1 MPVITIPDVDTLLA
15 GELGQWLQGQTE
27 ARAEAK
33 RKAKQRWIAGLVLGG
48 PLLLGFAG
56 EGFVWQAMG
65 IAGLGIM
72 IIGLVMGGMIWQ
84 NMVSSLKREMNSA
97 LARSLGVEYS
107 PEAKFG
113 DEFNLAYAYDLLPGY
128 TSKSCE
134 DCWQGELAG
143 TRFRLYEAT
152 MIERRG
158 SDKDER
164 DVTVF
169 SGVILT
175 LRFARDF
182 HGVTLV
188 ERQRLRITLFGD
200 SQTKN
205 GMRLDRVKMVDPR
218 FEKSFDVYGSDP
230 VEARYLV
237 HPAYCERLV
246 ALEERFQGKSLKA
259 LFHKGD
265 VVVVVDSENLFESAS
280 LNPDRDRELLGRT
293 IEQFRALAEMITS
306 LNERRR
312 EGADHA

>member
-15 GELGQWLQGQTE
+15 GDLGQWLQGQAE

-33 RKAKQRWIAGLVLGG
+33 RKAWQRWIAGLVLGA

-65 IAGLGIM
+65 YAGLA
-72 IIGLVMGGMIWQ
+72 IIAIGFTMGGIIRQ
-84 NMVSSLKREMNSA
+84 NMVSNLKREMNSA
-97 LARSLGVEYS
+97 LARTLGIEYS
-107 PEAKFG
+107 PDASFG
-113 DEFNLAYAYDLLPGY
+113 EEFNLAYAYDLLPGY
-128 TSKSCE
+128 SRKRCE
-134 DCWQGELAG
+134 DCWQGELGG

-158 SDKDER
+158 SGKDQR

-169 SGVILT
+169 RGIILT

-188 ERQRLRITLFGD
+188 ERQRMRLTWFGD

-205 GMRLDRVKMVDPR
+205 GMKLDRVKMVDPR
-218 FEKSFDVYGSDP
+218 FEESFDVYGSDP

-246 ALEERFQGKSLKA
+246 ALEERFEGKSLKA

-265 VVVVVDSENLFESAS
+265 VVVVVDSEDLFESAS
-280 LNPDRDRELLGRT
+280 LNPNRDRELLGRT
-293 IEQFRALAEMITS
+293 IGQLRALAEMVTS

-312 EGADHA
+312 EGAST

>member
-1 MPVITIPDVDTLLA
+1 MPVITMADVDTLLA
-15 GELGQWLQGQTE
+15 GELGAWLQGQAE
-27 ARAEAK
+27 AREEAK
-33 RKAKQRWIAGLVLGG
+33 RKAWKRWIAGFVLGG
-48 PLLLGFAG
+48 PLLLCFGG
-56 EGFVWQAMG
+56 QGFVWQALG
-65 IAGLGIM
+65 YAGLA
-72 IIGLVMGGMIWQ
+72 IIIVGLTMGGIIRQ

-107 PEAKFG
+107 PEASFG
-113 DEFNLAYAYDLLPGY
+113 DEFNLAYAFDLLPGY
-128 TSKSCE
+128 SRKRCE
-134 DCWQGELAG
+134 DCWHGELGG

-152 MIERRG
+152 LIERRG
-158 SDKDER
+158 SGKDAR

-175 LRFARDF
+175 IRFAREF

-188 ERQRLRITLFGD
+188 ERQRMRLTWFGD

-205 GMRLDRVKMVDPR
+205 GMKLDRVKMVDPR
-218 FEKSFDVYGSDP
+218 FEETFDVYGSDP

-246 ALEERFQGKSLKA
+246 ALEEKFEGKSLKA

-265 VVVVVDSENLFESAS
+265 VVVVVDSEDLFESAS
-280 LNPDRDRELLGRT
+280 LNPQRDRELLART
-293 IEQFRALAEMITS
+293 IGQFGALAEMIAS

>member
-1 MPVITIPDVDTLLA
+1 MPVITIADVDTLLA
-15 GELGQWLQGQTE
+15 GELGQWLQGQAE

-33 RKAKQRWIAGLVLGG
+33 RKAWQRWIAGLVLGG
-48 PLLLGFAG
+48 PLLLCFAG
-56 EGFVWQAMG
+56 EGFVWQALG
-65 IAGLGIM
+65 YAGLGI
-72 IIGLVMGGMIWQ
+72 IAIGFTMGGIIRQ

-107 PEAKFG
+107 PEATFG

-128 TSKSCE
+128 TRKTCE
-134 DCWQGELAG
+134 DCWQGELGG

-158 SDKDER
+158 SGKDRR

-169 SGVILT
+169 KGVILT

-188 ERQRLRITLFGD
+188 ERQRLRLTLFGD

-205 GMRLDRVKMVDPR
+205 GMKLDRVKMVDPR
-218 FEKSFDVYGSDP
+218 FEKTFDVYGSDP

-265 VVVVVDSENLFESAS
+265 VVVVVDSEDLFESAS
-280 LNPDRDRELLGRT
+280 LNPARDRDLLART
-293 IEQFRALAEMITS
+293 IEQFRALAEMMTS

-312 EGADHA
+312 EGTGQA

>member
-1 MPVITIPDVDTLLA
+1 MPVITIPDVDTMLA
-15 GELGQWLQGQTE
+15 GDLGQWLQGQAE

-33 RKAKQRWIAGLVLGG
+33 RKAWQRWIAGLVLGA
-48 PLLLGFAG
+48 PLLLCFAG

-65 IAGLGIM
+65 YAGLA
-72 IIGLVMGGMIWQ
+72 IIAIGFTMGGIIRQ
-84 NMVSSLKREMNSA
+84 TMVSNLKREMNSA
-97 LARSLGVEYS
+97 LARTLGIEYS
-107 PEAKFG
+107 PDASFG
-113 DEFNLAYAYDLLPGY
+113 EEFNLAYAYDLLPGY
-128 TSKSCE
+128 SRKRCE
-134 DCWQGELAG
+134 DCWQGELGG

-158 SDKDER
+158 SGKDQR

-169 SGVILT
+169 RGIILT

-188 ERQRLRITLFGD
+188 ERQRMRLTWFGD

-205 GMRLDRVKMVDPR
+205 GMKLDRVKMVDPR
-218 FEKSFDVYGSDP
+218 FEESFDVYGSDP

-246 ALEERFQGKSLKA
+246 ALEERFEGKSLKA

-265 VVVVVDSENLFESAS
+265 VVVVVDSEDLFESAS
-280 LNPDRDRELLGRT
+280 LNPNRDRELLGRT
-293 IEQFRALAEMITS
+293 IGQLRALAEMVTS

-312 EGADHA
+312 EGAST